1 VFAGARD
8 AYADEER
15 RTRAA
20 YTSALLQAG
29 YFIVGVRAAGLAAG
43 PMGGYD
49 ADAIEAEFF
58 PDGRH
63 RVLLVVNLGQPS
75 EQAFRPRQPRLEYE
89 DVVTAV

>member
-1 VFAGARD
+1 M
-8 AYADEER
+8 
-15 RTRAA
+15 
-20 YTSALLQAG
+20 
-29 YFIVGVRAAGLAAG
+29 RAAGLAAG

-49 ADAIEAEFF
+49 ADAIEREFF

-75 EQAFRPRQPRLEYE
+75 DQAFRPRQPRLDYE